1 MAPPSRRLDHKVLAE
16 LLYEV
21 WPDVQLRELSV
32 EKIHTGRTSDHYRVH
47 HRERSMILRSAEQGE
62 GVARHL
68 SALTALIDEPYVPA
82 LYGDAEAGARRH
94 LIVMQDMGG
103 RRLTAKEVGERAPD
117 LIEIVRGVHEH
128 EAFREAVAAVGLND
142 VARDEP
148 PDWFDASLDR
158 VQEIAP
164 GDERLAKAERWL
176 ESVRSARVQ
185 ASATE
190 LINSVMVYGHGDLHR
205 DNWLLTSGGLV
216 LIDWEDVG
224 LVPLADELAS
234 LIVFGHLDPRSIAE
248 LYGVAS
254 EYVEAV
260 ERSASLLALY
270 HYVDWL
276 RRLLEEERV
285 DPADLAYAG
294 DVCERAFG

>member
-1 MAPPSRRLDHKVLAE
+1 MAPPKRRLDHKVLAD
-16 LLYEV
+16 LLYDV

-32 EKIHTGRTSDHYRVH
+32 EKIHTGRNSDHYRVH

-68 SALTALIDEPYVPA
+68 TALTALVDEPYVPA

-103 RRLTAKEVGERAPD
+103 RPLTAKEVGARAHD

-164 GDERLAKAERWL
+164 GDERLAKAEQWL
-176 ESVRSARVQ
+176 ERAR
-185 ASATE
+185 ALPSTTD

-205 DNWLLTSGGLV
+205 DNWLLTPGGLV

-224 LVPLADELAS
+224 LVPLAEELAS

-260 ERSASLLALY
+260 ERAASLHALY
-270 HYVDWL
+270 LYVSWL
-276 RRLLEEERV
+276 SMLLEEENV
-285 DPADLAYAG
+285 DPGDLAYAG
-294 DVCERAFG
+294 ALCEKTFAG